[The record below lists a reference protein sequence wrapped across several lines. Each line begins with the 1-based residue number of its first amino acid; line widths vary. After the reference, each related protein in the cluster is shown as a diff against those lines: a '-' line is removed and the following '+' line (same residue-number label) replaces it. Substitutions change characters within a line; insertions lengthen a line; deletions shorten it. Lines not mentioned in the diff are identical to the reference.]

1 RRKPANP
8 SPGRRFGYLE
18 EPPTQRLRL
27 GVDLFVAPAEQ
38 LDLGEQDA
46 ELADRADERVRG
58 QVDAH
63 PGDLPGGLDV
73 EQVAHPSLG
82 EGDQVE
88 LAAGEARGRGR
99 DERRAA
105 PRHLDEGG
113 EERDAEAA
121 LVERREARR

>member
-1 RRKPANP
+1 M
-8 SPGRRFGYLE
+8 
-18 EPPTQRLRL
+18 
-27 GVDLFVAPAEQ
+27 DLLVARAEQ

-73 EQVAHPSLG
+73 EEIADAPLG

-88 LAAGEARGRGR
+88 LAAGEARGQGR
-99 DERRAA
+99 DERHAA
-105 PRHLDEGG
+105 PRDLDQGG
-113 EERDAEAA
+113 EERGAEAA
-121 LVERREARR
+121 LVERREARRGAAVDLDLPRLAALPPELDV